1 MTVLALSVG
10 KRRAHLV
17 ADTVWQPH
25 AGHWAHVA
33 KVIPNAVLG
42 LVVFGRG
49 TLGALTRF
57 AAALDGC
64 GLAGF
69 DEAAETAPALYD
81 AVVEAMRDGPEGF
94 REGAAPEIGM
104 VGWSERQRCMR
115 AVHSRGDTRGIELGP
130 GLHLAPGHAGFP
142 ADIRD
147 QGELLD
153 VARQQIAWCRT
164 HPDCGPDHRFGG
176 KLLLTTLEAER
187 VSQTVH
193 EC

>member
-10 KRRAHLV
+10 KRRAYLV
-17 ADTVWQPH
+17 ADTVWQPR

-49 TLGALTRF
+49 TLEALTAF
-57 AAALDGC
+57 ATALDDF

-69 DEAAETAPALYD
+69 DEAADAAPALYG
-81 AVVEAMRDGPEGF
+81 AIVEAMRDRLAGFPEG
-94 REGAAPEIGM
+94 ATPEIGM

-115 AVHSRGDTRGIELGP
+115 AVHSHLDDRGVELGP
-130 GLHLAPGHAGFP
+130 GLHLAPNDDSFP
-142 ADIRD
+142 AEVRD
-147 QGELLD
+147 PAELLD
-153 VARQQIAWCRT
+153 VARQQIAWCRS
-164 HPDCGPDHRFGG
+164 HPDCTPEHRFGG
-176 KLLLTTLEAER
+176 KLVLTTLEAER